1 MTEPADPEEPEEPT
15 DPEEPETPEEP
26 EEPTDPGES
35 VDVSGFP
42 EIYQGSQ
49 QTAYVRR
56 LQERLNAL
64 GYDAGTVDG
73 IFGYGTRNAVI
84 AFQRA
89 KGLVADG
96 IVGQATWKALY
107 EGATDSSEPSEP
119 SDSENTTDV
128 SSFPELYQ
136 GSTQTSYV
144 RQLQTWLNQ
153 LGYDCGTVDGE
164 FGYNTRQSVINF
176 QTDAGLVADGIVG
189 QATWKM
195 LAQSVG

>member
-1 MTEPADPEEPEEPT
+1 M
-15 DPEEPETPEEP
+15 
-26 EEPTDPGES
+26 
-35 VDVSGFP
+35 
-42 EIYQGSQ
+42 
-49 QTAYVRR
+49 
-56 LQERLNAL
+56 NAL